1 MIEEQMNEMA
11 EAFLRWP
18 LPDDVCADAVACQ
31 VGAPNRTGTNLLTAH
46 QALAMIRFV
55 CRPELTTM
63 YADVKRLSDEL
74 AALRAH
80 DRDGERYRW
89 LRYARDGGFWS
100 CHEKDGYGGQV
111 LMSGPDLDAAIDA
124 AMRGEK

>member
-1 MIEEQMNEMA
+1 MNEMA

-55 CRPELTTM
+55 CRPELTAM
-63 YADVKRLSDEL
+63 HADVER
-74 AALRAH
+74 LRAEN
-80 DRDGERYRW
+80 ER
-89 LRYARDGGFWS
+89 LR
-100 CHEKDGYGGQV
+100 
-111 LMSGPDLDAAIDA
+111 AILGD
-124 AMRGEK
+124 